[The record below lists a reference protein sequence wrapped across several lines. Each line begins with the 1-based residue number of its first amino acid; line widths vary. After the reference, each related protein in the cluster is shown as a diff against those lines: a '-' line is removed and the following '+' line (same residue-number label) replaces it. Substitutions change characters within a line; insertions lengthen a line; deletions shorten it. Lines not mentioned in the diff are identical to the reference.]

1 MCMRCSQV
9 QAFQLQSKLFL
20 YMKLRSGRTTGVQG
34 LAWGR
39 RGLRTSRR
47 HNKFY
52 AILHEDT
59 NRWPNEEQAGRLST
73 DTLDPV
79 KFEAHIKYLMTYM
92 VDKHAKTV
100 MEAKTN
106 RLVTMAIARSLM
118 NVAHNDTMRTKYR
131 RVSEVLIWNL
141 EEYNGPEVLE
151 FPLPEYVAEFKM
163 MML

>member
-1 MCMRCSQV
+1 MN
-9 QAFQLQSKLFL
+9 
-20 YMKLRSGRTTGVQG
+20 LRSGRTTGVKG

-59 NRWPNEEQAGRLST
+59 NRWPNEEQAFRLST
-73 DTLDPV
+73 DTLDTV
-79 KFEAHIKYLMTYM
+79 KFEAHIRYLMTYM
-92 VDKHAKTV
+92 VDKDAKTV

-118 NVAHNDTMRTKYR
+118 NVAHNDKMRTKYR

-151 FPLPEYVAEFKM
+151 FPLPEYIAEFKM

>member
-1 MCMRCSQV
+1 MN
-9 QAFQLQSKLFL
+9 
-20 YMKLRSGRTTGVQG
+20 LRSGRTTGVKG

-59 NRWPNEEQAGRLST
+59 NRWPNEEQAFRLST

-79 KFEAHIKYLMTYM
+79 KFEAHIRYLMTYM
-92 VDKHAKTV
+92 LYKGEKTV

-106 RLVTMAIARSLM
+106 RLVAMAIARSLM
-118 NVAHNDTMRTKYR
+118 NVAHNDIMRTKY
-131 RVSEVLIWNL
+131 SELTDVVIQKF
-141 EEYNGPEVLE
+141 EEYDGPEVLE
-151 FPLPEYVAEFKM
+151 FPISEYVAEFKM
-163 MML
+163 MMR

>member
-1 MCMRCSQV
+1 MLTGPSVSVAQ
-9 QAFQLQSKLFL
+9 QLFL
-20 YMKLRSGRTTGVQG
+20 AMNLRSGRTTGVQG

-52 AILHEDT
+52 AILHE
-59 NRWPNEEQAGRLST
+59 NRWPNEEQAFRLST
-73 DTLDPV
+73 DTLDTV
-79 KFEAHIKYLMTYM
+79 KFEAHIRYLMTYM
-92 VDKHAKTV
+92 VDKDAKTV

-118 NVAHNDTMRTKYR
+118 NVAHNDKMRTKYR

-151 FPLPEYVAEFKM
+151 FPLPEYIEEFKM